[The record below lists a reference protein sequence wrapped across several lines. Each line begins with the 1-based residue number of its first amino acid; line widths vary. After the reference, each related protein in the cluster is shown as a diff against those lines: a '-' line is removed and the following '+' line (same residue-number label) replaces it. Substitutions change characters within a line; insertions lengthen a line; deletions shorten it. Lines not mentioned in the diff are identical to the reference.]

1 VQKGLLTYSS
11 TGSPLA
17 MHRGLCILCGKSRPS
32 KFTYPR
38 YLSNLAKITKKF
50 NRIITK
56 FKWKI
61 R

>member
-1 VQKGLLTYSS
+1 LLTSSS
-11 TGSPLA
+11 TSSPLA
-17 MHRGLCILCGKSRPS
+17 MHRRPVDTLWKN
-32 KFTYPR
+32 KFALKDLPR
-38 YLSNLAKITKKF
+38 FLGNLAKITKIF